1 MKRTTKGSA
10 TGDGAGAAEDK
21 QRHRRTPS
29 MDEMMSSYVLQP
41 NTFLYASFGLL
52 LVQGFLFS
60 FECLW
65 RTLTADYSRPAYAD
79 HDHHLCHVF
88 VVVLSLFAFWY
99 FTTVILLVRNFEAMK
114 QTWALNLIGVP
125 TALVTVAECA
135 TFAYLWW
142 TYDEH
147 REQPFVN
154 AMSFGSG
161 VFLIGIAWWGLTL
174 AHVPLRQ
181 GKEFAWN
188 WLAIYGVFL
197 VAYVAICYYN
207 NLVVPTFIGG
217 LVTVPYGFGMY
228 ESKQQLD
235 AKKLR

>member
-1 MKRTTKGSA
+1 
-10 TGDGAGAAEDK
+10 
-21 QRHRRTPS
+21 

-65 RTLTADYSRPAYAD
+65 RTLTGRPTRITTTTFATFASFARTAS
-79 HDHHLCHVF
+79 LAVF